1 MSLKVLS
8 KQPPKLHGLLLSVVV
23 FLSWVDTKNFYK
35 SIRPLPG
42 CFRRH
47 MQPLFPRI
55 SGREDFTT
63 STVKF
68 FSTISQ
74 ENTYNQGPVSPA
86 GNLATTL
93 TCFASRCSSYPPSS
107 AMLSPKMQRAV
118 RVNDSQLVT
127 LSERAHFDH
136 SLSGYL
142 HKKTADNAKWQLRW
156 FVLYQVSACCI
167 ASSNFSYPSSL
178 KFIDLSTHLLSPTLL
193 PFLTSCA
200 QNNLLVLAAHCSLV
214 LLPSSTSW

>member
-1 MSLKVLS
+1 M
-8 KQPPKLHGLLLSVVV
+8 
-23 FLSWVDTKNFYK
+23 
-35 SIRPLPG
+35 
-42 CFRRH
+42 
-47 MQPLFPRI
+47 I

-68 FSTISQ
+68 FSTKSL

-86 GNLATTL
+86 WNLATTL
-93 TCFASRCSSYPPSS
+93 TCCASRCSRYPPRS

-156 FVLYQVSACCI
+156 FVLYQVR
-167 ASSNFSYPSSL
+167 ASSNFSHSSSL
-178 KFIDLSTHLLSPTLL
+178 KFIDLSAHLLSPNLL
-193 PFLTSCA
+193 PSSTSCA
-200 QNNLLVLAAHCSLV
+200 QTNLLLLAAHCSLV